1 MARDDG
7 AGSLDGIGRRRFE
20 QMRASRSDVNEMHMN
35 TDEIQGDFRSTA
47 TVGIAVAAVT
57 LLLPFAVVNLVTQA
71 YSLAGGALL
80 ITATLVLAVLRVQR
94 GHDYEKL
101 VLRFF
106 VPAGTLFLTH
116 VYSIDGIV
124 ATVWC
129 YPTIIAFYC
138 ILSRARAV
146 AANALLL
153 SVVMPL
159 TFVTIDPALA
169 ARFCATLVAV
179 SLFANILVRE
189 IDAMRQRLSFQIE
202 HDPLTGLLN
211 RHSLTTRLD
220 AAIERAARSGGP
232 AALLALD
239 LDHFKTINDRFGH
252 ETGDR
257 VLCEVARLLLART
270 DEDDAVFRIG
280 GEEFL
285 VLLGARGASDPVA
298 AAEALRSGIERAGI
312 LQHHPVTASVGV
324 AALLDADDRA
334 SWMRRG
340 DERLYDA
347 KRGGRNRVVT
357 TRSPHVARTDAEP
370 ALPVGV

>member
-1 MARDDG
+1 M
-7 AGSLDGIGRRRFE
+7 
-20 QMRASRSDVNEMHMN
+20 
-35 TDEIQGDFRSTA
+35 
-47 TVGIAVAAVT
+47 T

-285 VLLGARGASDPVA
+285 VLLGARGRVGSGRRRRGVA
-298 AAEALRSGIERAGI
+298 IGYRAGG
-312 LQHHPVTASVGV
+312 HPAASPGDGERGRGR
-324 AALLDADDRA
+324 APRRRRPRELDAARRRA
-334 SWMRRG
+334 SLRRQARRTQSRG
-340 DERLYDA
+340 HDAIAARRPDGRGTGTAGRGLSARAARLHMT
-347 KRGGRNRVVT
+347 GG
-357 TRSPHVARTDAEP
+357 
-370 ALPVGV
+370 